1 LPSAPNLLLEAL
13 PAAERAVLAP
23 HLTRIE
29 LQQHDVLFDLRD
41 RIRYLYFA
49 LDAVVSLVVPLS
61 TGEVIE
67 TAMAGRDGVIGA
79 TAGLNGRASLNRGI
93 VQIGGSC
100 LRCPVEPLKRVLRD
114 LPCLRALLGG
124 HEQALFAQA
133 QQAAACNATH
143 VIESRL
149 GRWLLRAAD
158 LHGSDEL
165 PLTQEYIAQMLGV
178 RRTSVTMIA
187 RTLQQAGMIRYTR
200 GHIKLTD
207 LQALRETACECY
219 EVVRANYEELVQPP
233 SSPAADQYF
242 ESCSVELNNRLLSP
256 RSPRRLCDR
265 NFAARALRITGS
277 FKAGLI
283 RAFSIFHGTVAAVT
297 RSLSFGDA
305 VQSYPM

>member
-133 QQAAACNATH
+133 QQAA
-143 VIESRL
+143 
-149 GRWLLRAAD
+149 
-158 LHGSDEL
+158 DEL

-283 RAFSIFHGTVAAVT
+283 RAFSPFPRKVVAVT